1 MLPGHGKAS
10 GGDGK
15 GMVMAKARI
24 AAVDGAVTEESG
36 GVRAVNRAI
45 AILKTFPDRPRQSLA
60 EVAEAAR
67 LDKGTTRRLLLTLMG
82 EGFVVQDEATRQ
94 YGLGSAIRRIAAAA
108 TEDLDIRRIANPEL
122 TRLANLL
129 SVTSF
134 LSIYQNHGA
143 VCLER
148 MHDVKGMEVRWWS
161 IGGMLPLNCGGAPK
175 LLLAYQGE
183 AEIDSALAG
192 DLVQLT
198 PRSVTDPA
206 ELKAHFAQIR
216 KRGWELAIDDVALG
230 LTALAVPIFNRDG
243 TTVAALSI
251 AGLTP
256 QMHQRGRPLHLDQ
269 LQTAARAIGD
279 QLD

>member
-1 MLPGHGKAS
+1 M
-10 GGDGK
+10 
-15 GMVMAKARI
+15 
-24 AAVDGAVTEESG
+24 AAVDGAATEESG

-82 EGFVVQDEATRQ
+82 EGFIVQDEATRQ
-94 YGLGSAIRRIAAAA
+94 YGLGGAIRRIAAA
-108 TEDLDIRRIANPEL
+108 TEDIDIRRIANPEL

-175 LLLAYQGE
+175 LLLAYQDE
-183 AEIDSALAG
+183 AEIESALAG

-198 PRSVTDPA
+198 PKSVTDKA
-206 ELKAHFAQIR
+206 ELRTHFAQIR

-243 TTVAALSI
+243 SVAAALSI

-256 QMHQRGRPLHLDQ
+256 QMHQRGRPLYLEHLQ
-269 LQTAARAIGD
+269 ASARAIGE

>member
-1 MLPGHGKAS
+1 
-10 GGDGK
+10 
-15 GMVMAKARI
+15 MAKAKM
-24 AAVDGAVTEESG
+24 AAVDGAAAEESG

-82 EGFVVQDEATRQ
+82 EGFIVQDEATRQ

-108 TEDLDIRRIANPEL
+108 EDVDIRRIANPEL

-161 IGGMLPLNCGGAPK
+161 IGGQLPLNCGGAPK
-175 LLLAYQGE
+175 LLLAYQDE
-183 AEIDSALAG
+183 AEIESALAG

-198 PRSVTDPA
+198 PKSVTDRT
-206 ELKAHFAQIR
+206 ELRTHFAQIR

-243 TTVAALSI
+243 AVVAALSI

-256 QMHQRGRPLHLDQ
+256 QMHQRGRPLHLEQ
-269 LQTAARAIGD
+269 LQTAARTIAE

>member
-1 MLPGHGKAS
+1 MLAEHGKACA
-10 GGDGK
+10 GAGRGR
-15 GMVMAKARI
+15 VMAKAKM
-24 AAVDGAVTEESG
+24 AAVDGAAAEESG

-82 EGFVVQDEATRQ
+82 EGFIVQDEATRQ

-108 TEDLDIRRIANPEL
+108 EDVDIRRIANPEL

-161 IGGMLPLNCGGAPK
+161 IGGQLPLNCGGAPK
-175 LLLAYQGE
+175 LLLAYQDE
-183 AEIDSALAG
+183 AEIESALAG

-198 PRSVTDPA
+198 PKSVTDRA
-206 ELKAHFAQIR
+206 ELRSHFALIR

-243 TTVAALSI
+243 AVVAALSI

-256 QMHQRGRPLHLDQ
+256 QMHQRGKPLHLEH
-269 LQTAARAIGD
+269 LQSAARTIAE

>member
-1 MLPGHGKAS
+1 
-10 GGDGK
+10 
-15 GMVMAKARI
+15 MAKAKQ
-24 AAVDGAVTEESG
+24 AAVDGAQPEEAG
-36 GVRAVNRAI
+36 GVRAVTRAI

-82 EGFVVQDEATRQ
+82 EGFVIQDEATRQ

-148 MHDVKGMEVRWWS
+148 MHDVKGMEVRWWN

-183 AEIDSALAG
+183 EEIDAALDG

-198 PRSVTDPA
+198 PKSVTDKA

-230 LTALAVPIFNRDG
+230 LTALAVPITNRDG
-243 TTVAALSI
+243 TVVAALSI

-256 QMHQRGRPLHLDQ
+256 QMHQRGRPLYLDH
-269 LQTAARAIGD
+269 LQTAARTIGE

>member
-1 MLPGHGKAS
+1 
-10 GGDGK
+10 
-15 GMVMAKARI
+15 MAKAKM
-24 AAVDGAVTEESG
+24 AAVDGAATEESG

-82 EGFVVQDEATRQ
+82 EGFIVQDEATRQ

-108 TEDLDIRRIANPEL
+108 EDIDIRRIANPEL

-161 IGGMLPLNCGGAPK
+161 IGGQLPLNCGGAPK
-175 LLLAYQGE
+175 LLLAYQDE
-183 AEIDSALAG
+183 AEIESALAG

-198 PRSVTDPA
+198 PKSVTDRT
-206 ELKAHFAQIR
+206 ELRAHFAQIR

-243 TTVAALSI
+243 AVVAALSI

-256 QMHQRGRPLHLDQ
+256 QMHQRGKPLHLEQ
-269 LQTAARAIGD
+269 LQTAARAIAD

>member
-1 MLPGHGKAS
+1 
-10 GGDGK
+10 
-15 GMVMAKARI
+15 MAKAKQV
-24 AAVDGAVTEESG
+24 AAEGAQPEEAG
-36 GVRAVNRAI
+36 GVRAVTRAI

-82 EGFVVQDEATRQ
+82 EGFVIQDEATRQ

-148 MHDVKGMEVRWWS
+148 MHDVKGMEVRWWN

-183 AEIDSALAG
+183 EEIEAALDG

-198 PRSVTDPA
+198 PKSVTDKA

-230 LTALAVPIFNRDG
+230 LTALAVPITNRDG
-243 TTVAALSI
+243 TVVAALSI

-256 QMHQRGRPLHLDQ
+256 QMHQRGRPLYLDQ
-269 LQTAARAIGD
+269 LQTAARTIGE

>member
-1 MLPGHGKAS
+1 MLAEHGKACA
-10 GGDGK
+10 GEGRGR
-15 GMVMAKARI
+15 VMAKAKM
-24 AAVDGAVTEESG
+24 AAVDGTATEESG

-82 EGFVVQDEATRQ
+82 EGFIVQDEATRQ

-108 TEDLDIRRIANPEL
+108 EDIDIRRIANPEL

-161 IGGMLPLNCGGAPK
+161 IGGQLPLNCGGAPK
-175 LLLAYQGE
+175 LLLAYQDE

-198 PRSVTDPA
+198 PKSVTDRT
-206 ELKAHFAQIR
+206 ELRTHFAQIR

-243 TTVAALSI
+243 AVVAALSI

-256 QMHQRGRPLHLDQ
+256 QMHQRGKPLHLEQ
-269 LQTAARAIGD
+269 LQTAARAIAD

>member
-1 MLPGHGKAS
+1 CAGEGR
-10 GGDGK
+10 GW
-15 GMVMAKARI
+15 VMAKAKM
-24 AAVDGAVTEESG
+24 AAVDGAATEESG

-82 EGFVVQDEATRQ
+82 EGFIVQDEATRQ

-108 TEDLDIRRIANPEL
+108 EDIDIRRIANPEL

-161 IGGMLPLNCGGAPK
+161 IGGQLPLNCGGAPK
-175 LLLAYQGE
+175 LLLAYQDE
-183 AEIDSALAG
+183 AEIEAALAG

-198 PRSVTDPA
+198 PKSVTDRT
-206 ELKAHFAQIR
+206 ELRTHFAQIR

-243 TTVAALSI
+243 AVVAALSI

-256 QMHQRGRPLHLDQ
+256 QMHQRGKPLHLEP
-269 LQTAARAIGD
+269 LQTAARTIAE

>member
-1 MLPGHGKAS
+1 
-10 GGDGK
+10 
-15 GMVMAKARI
+15 MAKAKMAAADG
-24 AAVDGAVTEESG
+24 AAVEESG

-82 EGFVVQDEATRQ
+82 EGFIVQDEATRQ
-94 YGLGSAIRRIAAAA
+94 YGLGGAIRRIAAA

-161 IGGMLPLNCGGAPK
+161 IGGLLPLNCGGAPK
-175 LLLAYQGE
+175 LLLAYQDE
-183 AEIDSALAG
+183 TEIEQALDSE
-192 DLVQLT
+192 LVQLT
-198 PRSVTDPA
+198 PKSVTDKA
-206 ELKAHFAQIR
+206 ELRSHFAQIR

-243 TTVAALSI
+243 SVAAALSI

-256 QMHQRGRPLHLDQ
+256 QMHQRGKPLYLEQ
-269 LQTAARAIGD
+269 LQTSARSIGE